1 MNISKRCFVRII
13 SFLVAA
19 AALLAVWGGINA
31 SNAGTAKQQLEYSYL
46 RAVEDLSMS
55 LDNIKNTLNK
65 GMYASSPEML
75 SQLSNKLKSDA
86 SGAKVALSQLPV
98 ENLNLENTYKF
109 LSQVG
114 NYANALA
121 EKCANGETL
130 SDEEKENIR
139 LLYEYAGKLSGNM
152 WNIEQQI
159 GGGYITFDK
168 VNEIAEENSSEEQ
181 AISVT
186 DGFTDFDQGTENY
199 PTLIYDGPFSDH
211 IMQKE
216 PLLIKGRTE
225 LTSEQAMTVAMHA
238 VGSENVRY
246 VGEETGN
253 MPCWSYECENAAVS
267 VTKAGGL
274 ICYLIKYRSA
284 GDATLTVSEA
294 EERAEDYLDYLG
306 VESYTDTY
314 YEVYDG
320 TVIFNFAAEQDD
332 VTMYTDLIKVGV
344 ALDNGEIMSFDARGY
359 ITNHYTR
366 TLGEPQLSLKEASAR
381 VSHELTIRSHELC
394 VIPTDG
400 ANERFCYEFSC
411 IDSDS
416 RQVLVYINADTG
428 AEEQILLLEISSFGT
443 LTV

>member
-13 SFLVAA
+13 SFLTAA
-19 AALLAVWGGINA
+19 ALLLAVWGGMKA
-31 SNAGTAKQQLEYSYL
+31 SDAGAAKQQLEYTYL

-55 LDNIKNTLNK
+55 LDNIKTTLNK

-75 SQLSNKLKSDA
+75 TRLSNKLRSDA
-86 SGAKVALSQLPV
+86 SDAKNALSQLPV
-98 ENLNLENTYKF
+98 ESLNLENAYKF

-121 EKCANGETL
+121 KKCADGASLT
-130 SDEEKENIR
+130 DEEKENIR
-139 LLYEYAGKLSGNM
+139 LLYEYAGRLSGNM
-152 WNIEQQI
+152 WSIEQQI

-168 VNEIAEENSSEEQ
+168 ANGIAQENAAEKET
-181 AISVT
+181 ITVT
-186 DGFTDFDQGTENY
+186 DGFADFDKAPENY

-216 PLLIKGRTE
+216 PLLTKNRTE

-238 VGSENVRY
+238 VGTENVRY

-253 MPCWSYECENAAVS
+253 MPCWTYECDDAAAAI
-267 VTKAGGL
+267 TKAGGL
-274 ICYLIKYRSA
+274 ICYLIKYRSPA
-284 GDATLTVSEA
+284 EPTMTVAEA
-294 EERAEDYLDYLG
+294 KERAHRYLDYIG

-320 TVIFNFAAEQDD
+320 TVIFNFAAEQDG

-359 ITNHYTR
+359 ITNHFTR
-366 TLGEPQLSLKEASAR
+366 TLGEPALTAKEASEL
-381 VSHELTIRSHELC
+381 VSPSLTVRSSKLC
-394 VIPTDG
+394 VIPAEDTT
-400 ANERFCYEFSC
+400 ERYCYEFSC
-411 IDSDS
+411 IDADS